1 MNAAHRY
8 SCNVTWTPHF
18 GVTRN
23 RSSRVNHCSVK
34 QVSSLLMTLPWHLT
48 HNKVFHPDLLR
59 KWFAGGTNLKT
70 FYSYNMMKA
79 KTVWI
84 SCSCCSFSSSLIFSV
99 ALPHHPPAASLSSQP
114 VCSLISPCPERID
127 EALVS
132 PRMFI
137 GECLQGEK
145 KRVDGTNTAS
155 LCTQK
160 NI

>member
-8 SCNVTWTPHF
+8 SGNVTWTPHF

-84 SCSCCSFSSSLIFSV
+84 SCSCCSFSSLIFSV
-99 ALPHHPPAASLSSQP
+99 ALPHHPPAALNLVVLLSLHIPNESK
-114 VCSLISPCPERID
+114 
-127 EALVS
+127 ALVS

-145 KRVDGTNTAS
+145 KTVDGTNTAS

-160 NI
+160 TI